1 MKLAPLFLAAFAALP
16 AVAQKPVAPAT
27 PLIANGA
34 VVITAEDFE
43 GNMLR
48 IPENL
53 RLESRASLERVSQMS
68 DNLFINR
75 MLAEEARK
83 GGMEKDPL
91 VQARARQVVDAFLAG
106 RYLEEYERNLKIP
119 DLEAR
124 AREIYVSEP
133 LRFRIPES
141 YDLDHIVV
149 STVGRTREMALARL
163 KEAETRIQAGEDFL
177 VVAGMYNEASRAT
190 GTSGR
195 LGPVTVGSIEPA
207 LFEAAAK
214 LPVGG
219 VSGPIM
225 TKNGYHL
232 IKVNAKIPAG
242 KRSYEDAREGIIADE
257 RGKIAK
263 KAIEDMVQSFR
274 ADPAT
279 KVDKEAMEALVQDI
293 PRDQIDQLYRRQ
305 AEKTKA
311 AEDARKAAAA
321 KAK

>member
-1 MKLAPLFLAAFAALP
+1 MKLACLFLVAFAALP
-16 AVAQKPVAPAT
+16 AAAQKPVAPAT

-53 RLESRASLERVSQMS
+53 RQESRASLERVSQMS

-91 VQARARQVVDAFLAG
+91 VQARARQIIDAYLAV
-106 RYLEEYERNLKIP
+106 RYLEEYERNLKMP

-124 AREIYVSEP
+124 AKEIYVSEP

-141 YDLDHIVV
+141 YDIDHIVV
-149 STVGRTREMALARL
+149 STVGRTRAMALERL
-163 KEAETRIQAGEDFL
+163 KEAEARIQAGEDFL

-190 GTSGR
+190 GTSGK
-195 LGPVTVGSIEPA
+195 LGVVTQGSIEPV

-219 VSGPIM
+219 VSAPIA

-232 IKVNAKIPAG
+232 IKVNAKTPAG
-242 KRSYEDAREGIIADE
+242 KRSFEEARAGIIADE
-257 RGKIAK
+257 RTRIAK
-263 KAIEDMVQSFR
+263 KAIEDMIQSFR

-279 KVDKEAMEALVQDI
+279 RVDKEAMEALVADI
-293 PRDQIDQLYRRQ
+293 PRDEINRLHREA
-305 AEKTKA
+305 AEKDKA